1 VKSII
6 VGPAYPLRGGIAN
19 FNEALCTEL
28 IAEGHDCSIVSFSLQ
43 YPGFLF
49 PGKTQYADKDQSP
62 NLPIKTILNSINPV
76 SWWIT
81 ARYIRKHSPEFVI
94 IRYWLPF
101 MGACLG
107 TVARW
112 LKSKEYKPVIIA
124 ITDNIIPH
132 EKRIG
137 DNMLTRY
144 FLKSCDGF
152 IVMSQ
157 TVMQDLR
164 KFENHKPVILQ
175 PHPVYNIFG
184 NKASID
190 NSKNTLGLDPSF
202 HYVLFFG
209 FIRKY
214 KGLDLLIKAFA
225 DNRLHKMGI
234 KLLIAGEFYEDPG
247 PYLELIRKLELEKII
262 ILHDRYID
270 KDQVKYYF
278 GASEIVAQPYR
289 DATQSGVTQI
299 AYHFEKPMLV
309 TDVGGLSEIVHHG
322 ESGYVVPPKPQDI
335 TEALVDFFT
344 HQRGPQM
351 IQKVKEAALQFS
363 WNAFIKALEKL
374 VISLK

>member
-1 VKSII
+1 VKTII
-6 VGPAYPLRGGIAN
+6 IGPAYPLRGGIAN
-19 FNEALCTEL
+19 FNEALCAEL
-28 IAEGHDCSIVSFSLQ
+28 MAEGHDCSIVSFSLQ
-43 YPGFLF
+43 YPGLLF
-49 PGKTQYADKDQSP
+49 PGRTQFADKDKAP
-62 NLPIKTILNSINPV
+62 DLPVKTILNSINPV

-81 ARYIRKHSPEFVI
+81 ARYIRKQRPGLII

-112 LKSKEYKPVIIA
+112 VKTSDYNPVIIA

-144 FLKSCDGF
+144 FLKPCDGF
-152 IVMSQ
+152 VVMSE
-157 TVMQDLR
+157 TVMKDLR
-164 KFENHKPVILQ
+164 KFENHKPAILQ

-184 NKASID
+184 DKASKDVSI
-190 NSKNTLGLDPSF
+190 KKLGLDPSF

-214 KGLDLLIKAFA
+214 KGLDFLIKAFA

-247 PYLELIRKLELEKII
+247 PYMELIRKLNLENSI
-262 ILHDRYID
+262 ILHDHYIE

-278 GASEIVAQPYR
+278 GACDIVAQPYR

-299 AYHFEKPMLV
+299 AYHFDKPMLV

-322 ESGYVVPPKPQDI
+322 ETGYVVEPKPEEI
-335 TEALVDFFT
+335 TVALLDYYSN
-344 HQRGPQM
+344 QKGPLM
-351 IQKVKEAALQFS
+351 TQKVKEAAHQFS
-363 WNAFIKALEKL
+363 WNTFIAALEKL
-374 VISLK
+374 ASDLK